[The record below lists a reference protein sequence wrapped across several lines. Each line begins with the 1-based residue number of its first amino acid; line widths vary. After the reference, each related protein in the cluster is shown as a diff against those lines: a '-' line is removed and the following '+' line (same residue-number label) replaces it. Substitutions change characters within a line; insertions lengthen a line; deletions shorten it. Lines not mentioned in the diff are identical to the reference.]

1 MIIHFWN
8 LPEKRTFVGFKEKFK
23 EEIIRTL
30 KNKKYPWKLR
40 DKIKRDKISLIKL
53 KEIIKKEKFSLN
65 IIEKNIKWIGG
76 INSKGLSNPKFPI
89 KFSNRNGARFIAAII
104 NDGTLTNS
112 GKNNHGR
119 LMYDNF
125 NKSLRESVINDYLE
139 IFGGNKDEIAFRNYE
154 RKKYLEFTSIIRDMI
169 ELVIKEKGSKNE
181 SNLELPK
188 FIFKN
193 KKTMIGWIEQTI
205 ADEGEVKNYPREN
218 RRSIVWRRSLDVT
231 NIIKQK
237 IKKDTS
243 IRQLPKKIQNL
254 LEKQE
259 CKLIEGEKKILD
271 FLKIDYSVYN
281 LGIYLTTKE
290 KIRTRFQVNITK
302 RKNLLNLRKIV
313 RIPSDEKNE
322 KFTKA
327 MKDFVRY
334 KEPLKVKKA
343 ILNLGKNKKTFTSI
357 DLKLKMKY
365 KNISNT
371 SKWLKI
377 FEEKD
382 LIKKIKEFSYNKNH
396 KQPAIYQITLNK

>member
-8 LPEKRTFVGFKEKFK
+8 LPEKRTYIKLKEKFK
-23 EEIIRTL
+23 EELAKTL
-30 KNKKYPWKLR
+30 ENKKYSWKIR
-40 DKIKRDKISLIKL
+40 NKIKKGKINLIKI
-53 KEIIKKEKFSLN
+53 KEISKQENIPLN
-65 IIEKNIKWIGG
+65 TIEKNIGWIGG
-76 INSKGLSNPKFPI
+76 NNSKGLLNPKFPI
-89 KFSNRNGARFIAAII
+89 NFSNRNGGRFIAAII
-104 NDGTLTNS
+104 NDGTLTNN

-125 NKSLRESVINDYLE
+125 NKSLRESVINDYLK
-139 IFGGNKDEIAFRNYE
+139 IFGGDKNEIAFRSSE
-154 RKKYLEFTSIIRDMI
+154 RKKYLEFSSVIRDII

-205 ADEGEVKNYPREN
+205 ADEGEVKNYPKEN
-218 RRSIVWRRSLDVT
+218 RRSIVWRRSFDVT

-259 CKLIEGEKKILD
+259 CKLIEGEKRILN

-302 RKNLLNLRKIV
+302 RENLLNLRKII

-327 MKDFVRY
+327 IKDFVRY
-334 KEPLKVKKA
+334 KEPLNIKKV

-377 FEEKD
+377 FEEEG

-396 KQPAIYQITLNK
+396 KQPAIYQLTLSK